1 MALDVSF
8 LTHGHIIS
16 LRLATQTRVNKIR
29 RQVITL
35 EENLL
40 IAQGTA
46 HFTDFR
52 PRVLNKHI
60 SKDKLI
66 RRD

>member
-1 MALDVSF
+1 MALDVSL

-16 LRLATQTRVNKIR
+16 FRLATQTRVNITR

-46 HFTDFR
+46 QFK
-52 PRVLNKHI
+52 PPY
-60 SKDKLI
+60 
-66 RRD
+66 